1 LHTTHHLLISCSSG
15 RRSCSHLLV
24 LHPHWLL
31 HHSHRR
37 SPSWKHRLLH
47 WWRHSHHLWHVLW
60 LLLHHHALLQDH
72 RLNGRRHHWSRLLH
86 HSHGL
91 LHLHWLLH
99 HRRLHRWLLETW
111 NKHRLRL
118 LHHWFWHLHHG
129 LERPWLH
136 HHWRLHHIHTA
147 THHRIHMHHGLW
159 HHHSGL
165 HSLEHVRIVL
175 HSNTHHLRLSLGHHH
190 LVLHHSLLLHHL
202 VTHHCLTLLSHNRI
216 EVLRLN
222 GLSCQILLHISVH
235 GSLRSHLCV
244 SLHLLL
250 QGLNLILITILFGV
264 FDLPIEQ
271 SFITLFGSKWVFLI
285 IISWELKAIVLIP
298 VFRFLKL

>member
-1 LHTTHHLLISCSSG
+1 MSKYFGTQISFCKKRVWISSSIHGLLHTTHHLLISCSSG
-15 RRSCSHLLV
+15 RCCHLLV
-24 LHPHWLL
+24 LHPHWL
-31 HHSHRR
+31 H
-37 SPSWKHRLLH
+37 HRLH
-47 WWRHSHHLWHVLW
+47 WRHSHHLW
-60 LLLHHHALLQDH
+60 LLLHHHGLLHPH
-72 RLNGRRHHWSRLLH
+72 RLHGRHHWSRLLH

-99 HRRLHRWLLETW
+99 HRRLHRWLLETG
-111 NKHRLRL
+111 HHLRL
-118 LHHWFWHLHHG
+118 LHHWLRHLHHG

-136 HHWRLHHIHTA
+136 HHRRLHHIHA
-147 THHRIHMHHGLW
+147 AHHRIHMHHGLW

-165 HSLEHVRIVL
+165 HSLVRVRIVL

-250 QGLNLILITILFGV
+250 QGLNLIIITILFGV

-298 VFRFLKL
+298 VF